1 MLPKENEEN
10 VQYEHNKAGSPPSTF
25 EDVEDPVLRTYNRG
39 AVMANILERYIDRKL
54 GAIPATD
61 MSMCMREIGTYLGL
75 LPAHQQDEAKAS
87 MIEHLKMRGLLDAY
101 PIA

>member
-39 AVMANILERYIDRKL
+39 AVMANILERYIDRSI
-54 GAIPATD
+54 GGIPAKD
-61 MSMCMREIGTYLGL
+61 MAMCTKEVGTYLGA
-75 LPAHQQDEAKAS
+75 LPRHERDEAKAS
-87 MIEHLKMRGLLDAY
+87 MVEHLKIRGLLYAY
-101 PIA
+101 PVT